1 MKHRWMLLA
10 ALASVTPGCKKE
22 QPPEPDAEPSASSE
36 APAQAAG
43 EPAPA
48 PAAPQ
53 GPLAVVPQSDST
65 LSLLEPQGDQCEWAR
80 VDPVADKRAPVAS
93 FEGHC
98 IGARIAWNADQSKAL
113 VWFDPN
119 AVKSAG
125 YASELASP
133 PGYPDEQP
141 SRQDPPRLYEVTIAT
156 GERRELLLPAAP
168 GRAIEIGYG
177 AKGPVGLY
185 LQSLSKAQIAERSFT
200 VDGQRLQL
208 DFDSEGVP
216 AIAYA
221 FQLGANGKWAQVEV
235 KATTE
240 GTPYAPGVHALESSQ
255 LVGFRTHELLEP
267 RFSGGSVSSERA
279 MDFVSYLPAPLAARV
294 RREGPP
300 KRLKGWTRGST
311 SAGNFYLWQVTTD
324 FTWSTGR
331 LVFEDEGGQLQRVPR
346 LGFTDGDL
354 AAVRTQ
360 GPFLLVSSQHV
371 GTHPHLY
378 DLRTRERVFH
388 SDEARAAT
396 FWPTLEKDVR
406 AGAGSQ

>member
-22 QPPEPDAEPSASSE
+22 QPPEPAAAPTESA
-36 APAQAAG
+36 APAQAAA
-43 EPAPA
+43 APA

-53 GPLAVVPQSDST
+53 GPLAAVPQSDST
-65 LSLLEPQGDQCEWAR
+65 LSLLEPQGDRCEWAR
-80 VDPVADKRAPVAS
+80 VDPVANKRALVAS

-98 IGARIAWNADQSKAL
+98 IGARIAWNEDLSKAL
-113 VWFDPN
+113 VWFDPLS
-119 AVKSAG
+119 VKSAG
-125 YASELASP
+125 YSSELASP
-133 PGYPDEQP
+133 PGYPDEEP
-141 SRQDPPRLYEVTIAT
+141 SRQDLPRLYEVTIAT
-156 GERRELLLPAAP
+156 GEQRELLLPSAP

-177 AKGPVGLY
+177 PRGPVALY
-185 LQSLSKAQIAERSFT
+185 LQSLSKAQLAERSFT
-200 VDGQRLQL
+200 VEGQRLQL

-221 FQLGANGKWAQVEV
+221 FQLGANGKWTQVEV

-240 GTPYAPGVHALESSQ
+240 DAPYAPGVRALESSQ
-255 LVGFRTHELLEP
+255 FVGVRSYELLEP
-267 RFSGGSVSSERA
+267 RFSGSSVSSERA
-279 MDFVSYLPAPLAARV
+279 MDFVDHLPAPLAARI

-311 SAGNFYLWQVTTD
+311 SAGNFYLWQITSD

-331 LVFEDEGGQLQRVPR
+331 LVFEGEGGQLQRVPQ

-360 GPFLLVSSQHV
+360 GSFLLVSSQRV

-378 DLRTRERVFH
+378 DVGTRERVFH

-396 FWPTLEKDVR
+396 FWPRTGQDAR
-406 AGAGSQ
+406 AGSSAN